1 MEDAIVALEGSLAT
15 KRLEREVEGKRILQM
30 EESVSSL
37 QQDTESFLTV
47 LAQGERDRL
56 GENREGSVA
65 ERFDTKEEEMFRQI
79 RIIT

>member
-37 QQDTESFLTV
+37 QQDTESF
-47 LAQGERDRL
+47 
-56 GENREGSVA
+56 
-65 ERFDTKEEEMFRQI
+65 
-79 RIIT
+79 